1 MEDHFPH
8 ESQVEGLL
16 VRKKQRFQTS
26 TTTLPHQIE
35 VEGFRLE
42 PYATTFPHQIEVE
55 GLVVRKKQR
64 IEQVEG
70 LAGVTE
76 QTTDQAKTKRRG
88 LSIKL
93 KRNDGPKRY

>member
-16 VRKKQRFQTS
+16 VRKKPRIQAS

-55 GLVVRKKQR
+55 GLVVRKKPRFQTSTTTFPHQ
-64 IEQVEG
+64 IQVEG
-70 LAGVTE
+70 LSGC
-76 QTTDQAKTKRRG
+76 QKF
-88 LSIKL
+88 
-93 KRNDGPKRY
+93 